1 MALLRKYVDTALLK
15 KTGVYYECC
24 SGSAGAEEE
33 AEPAA
38 AAVTEAEPKR
48 GEDIPTVEDLPG
60 VIGSEEEY
68 ARILRKPLQ
77 PLQEDKVEEPPEVSE
92 SEVKK
97 IAGFF
102 CGFHS
107 RCAKNLCFFT
117 YILTVYSIVAVPLW
131 FQRGSGSRYL
141 PQWQCGSGF
150 GSSQGV
156 KTMWIRILV
165 RFFRYKKNKAGF

>member
-1 MALLRKYVDTALLK
+1 MNFS
-15 KTGVYYECC
+15 

-38 AAVTEAEPKR
+38 AVTEAEPKR
-48 GEDIPTVEDLPG
+48 SEDIPTVEDLPG

-97 IAGFF
+97 WRDFF
-102 CGFHS
+102 VAFGPGAPKISAF
-107 RCAKNLCFFT
+107 LFT
-117 YILTVYSIVAVPLW
+117 
-131 FQRGSGSRYL
+131 F
-141 PQWQCGSGF
+141 
-150 GSSQGV
+150 
-156 KTMWIRILV
+156 
-165 RFFRYKKNKAGF
+165 